1 MSIVCLCFYVG
12 MSTVCLCF
20 SVGMSVV
27 CLRFSV
33 GMSAVCLFQFLC
45 WYVYCLSLSLSLLV
59 CLLSV
64 SVSLLICV
72 VSVSVSLLVCLMSVC
87 FSFGLSVVCL
97 FQFLCWYVYFLPFL
111 FSVGMVIVSL
121 FNDRISVLS
130 SWMVPRPSP
139 FVPKHQIVLVDAAGF
154 GDFPSHRVVLWSP
167 LAFAFFTRKR
177 EAGKGR

>member
-1 MSIVCLCFYVG
+1 MWCLSVSVSLLVCLLSFSV
-12 MSTVCLCF
+12 SLLVCLLSF
-20 SVGMSVV
+20 SV
-27 CLRFSV
+27 
-33 GMSAVCLFQFLC
+33 
-45 WYVYCLSLSLSLLV
+45 SLLV

-64 SVSLLICV
+64 S
-72 VSVSVSLLVCLMSVC
+72 
-87 FSFGLSVVCL
+87 FSFSVGLSVVCL
-97 FQFLCWYVYFLPFL
+97 FQFLCWYAYFLPFL

-139 FVPKHQIVLVDAAGF
+139 FAPKHQIVLVDAAGF